1 MQKRRKS
8 RSEKE
13 PEPTI
18 KELSNYE
25 LVEGAGPWSNK
36 RARRCPTL
44 DEIESRGRIALEG
57 TMIVLW

>member
-1 MQKRRKS
+1 MRR
-8 RSEKE
+8 RQVETEPE

-18 KELSNYE
+18 RELSNYE

-44 DEIESRGRIALEG
+44 DEIESRGRTALEG
-57 TMIVLW
+57 EMIVLW

>member
-1 MQKRRKS
+1 MRRRKQDKT
-8 RSEKE
+8 EPE

-18 KELSNYE
+18 RELSNYE

-44 DEIESRGRIALEG
+44 DEIESRVGLRWKA
-57 TMIVLW
+57 